1 MEGGVVVRGRGRGPG
16 VQRTERGG
24 EEPGGVTPALLLA
37 LVLLFSFIILLALHR
52 TSNVWGW

>member
-1 MEGGVVVRGRGRGPG
+1 MVVRGRGRGPG